1 VAGREHDEKSCI
13 MLRELKRFVDFE
25 STWVEEEE
33 EGGVAYVRL
42 RITPREWIGKENVK
56 EAFLKVKTTKL
67 YKNERIVE

>member
-1 VAGREHDEKSCI
+1 
-13 MLRELKRFVDFE
+13 MDFE